1 MDTSQ
6 KCFPKK
12 SSHYFIHFST
22 VIWEQ
27 DSGTGQRHWKKEK
40 EEEIVRKIVKETKRE
55 NIWILPLNI
64 VASFIKPW
72 KICFIFHLIQKYFR
86 AFSKVGLMT
95 VMFSFRSFFFSYVQ
109 SSLFLTVL
117 CTRVSTFRYDR
128 SEHSSW
134 WCSTK
139 PLWWSSWWLYINQM
153 EKFVQWF

>member
-1 MDTSQ
+1 MTCLKEPGCPHQWMGCWNSQ
-6 KCFPKK
+6 LKEYPENISVVPAFLFFDKEKKTFSKWTHPKSAFPKK

-95 VMFSFRSFFFSYVQ
+95 VMFSFHSFFSVMY
-109 SSLFLTVL
+109 
-117 CTRVSTFRYDR
+117 RA
-128 SEHSSW
+128 
-134 WCSTK
+134 
-139 PLWWSSWWLYINQM
+139 LY
-153 EKFVQWF
+153 F

>member
-1 MDTSQ
+1 MFEGARMPSPVDGLLKLTTKGVSREYFCCTSILIFWQ
-6 KCFPKK
+6 RKKKPSLSGHPKSAFPKK

-95 VMFSFRSFFFSYVQ
+95 VMFSFHSFFSVMY
-109 SSLFLTVL
+109 
-117 CTRVSTFRYDR
+117 RA
-128 SEHSSW
+128 
-134 WCSTK
+134 
-139 PLWWSSWWLYINQM
+139 LY
-153 EKFVQWF
+153 F